1 MKGDFGTSKSAKKIP
16 IYRRGGVYNIEGY
29 PSKVQNLD
37 IKLAREHT
45 YIQGGGGII
54 YRRRETKSTRE
65 AFGETPQETLK
76 KSDDRKV

>member
-1 MKGDFGTSKSAKKIP
+1 VEVLLPMKGDFGTSKSAKKIP

-65 AFGETPQETLK
+65 ALVRLRK
-76 KSDDRKV
+76 KL